1 MTSTIGWWA
10 HLFTIITCVTAI
22 IALWI
27 GICQFKETQEST
39 RETQAVDLFLKFN
52 QLNIDQKL
60 SSTAESDHWFD
71 NSKFAITE
79 SLYLIACKQNSWLK
93 TIVWMLFMQ
102 KDFITSGGFEVDT
115 YSAHFAAFCK
125 KNGYELKL

>member
-10 HLFTIITCVTAI
+10 QLFTILTCVTAI
-22 IALWI
+22 FALII
-27 GICQFKETQEST
+27 GIYQFKETQEST
-39 RETQAVDLFLKFN
+39 RETQAVDLLLKFN

-79 SLYLIACKQNSWLK
+79 SLYLIACKQKSWIK

-102 KDFITSGGFEVDT
+102 KDFIDSGGFEVDT
-115 YSAHFAAFCK
+115 YSADFVDFCK